1 MGRKSIKLNAGFF
14 IAMFDDQRVGV
25 LAIRYIY
32 NYIYNYMTIQLMHD
46 DWLMVIKPG
55 DINNHWD

>member
-1 MGRKSIKLNAGFF
+1 MKVGMGRKSIKLNAGFF

-32 NYIYNYMTIQLMHD
+32 IYIIIYMAF
-46 DWLMVIKPG
+46 
-55 DINNHWD
+55 